1 MAEPRYDLSF
11 RAILQPGTDADQ
23 ARARLRELFRL
34 DEAGAARLFSGQPVV
49 VKRAVDA
56 KTAAQYERVFSEVGA
71 VLERLELNATP
82 NEAPSPPPSA
92 SQAPAVD
99 ATTAKGLAAL
109 AASSLALAPQEGF
122 LEAEREVKIPP
133 IDTEHLALV
142 GGADWSLEDCEQPPT
157 PIPEPDISHLS
168 LVAIEP
174 REDESPERDIADD

>member
-1 MAEPRYDLSF
+1 MAESRYDLRF
-11 RAILQPGTDADQ
+11 RAILQPGTNADQ

-34 DEAGAARLFSGQPVV
+34 DEAGAARLFSGQPVI

-56 KTAAQYERVFSEVGA
+56 KTAAQYERVFSEAGA
-71 VLERLELNATP
+71 VLERLELKAP
-82 NEAPSPPPSA
+82 HEAPSPPPSA
-92 SQAPAVD
+92 SQAPAAG
-99 ATTAKGLAAL
+99 ATTAEPLATL

-122 LEAEREVKIPP
+122 LEPEREVMISS

-142 GGADWSLEDCEQPPT
+142 DGTDWSLEDCERPPT

-174 REDESPERDIADD
+174 RGDESPERDIADD

>member
-11 RAILQPGTDADQ
+11 RGTLVAGTDAHE

-34 DEAGAARLFSGQPVV
+34 DEAGAARLFSGQPVI

-56 KTAAQYERVFSEVGA
+56 KTAAQYERVFSEAGA
-71 VLERLELNATP
+71 VLERLELNAP
-82 NEAPSPPPSA
+82 PDEAPSPPPSA
-92 SQAPAVD
+92 PQAPAAG
-99 ATTAKGLAAL
+99 ATAEALAAL

-122 LEAEREVKIPP
+122 LEAEREVKIPS

-142 GGADWSLEDCEQPPT
+142 GGADWSLEDCERPPT